1 MWALSGAITSNIDK
15 HSIWGTN
22 ETLFLSKYNNHSIYW
37 HNVLI
42 LLNVSDIFIT
52 NRENDCS
59 FLFRW
64 LGNNISEFNCANSVR
79 YSEYEWPQWNKDIN
93 SFLQCRSQPLT
104 LIRSGFSCQYYKKYI
119 MIIAIINPFYW
130 FRNNVCI
137 IWKQALFAD
146 CWNCIWQN
154 SVCI

>member
-1 MWALSGAITSNIDK
+1 MWALSGAIMSNKDK

-22 ETLFLSKYNNHSIYW
+22 ETLFLSKYKKQSIYW
-37 HNVLI
+37 HNVLT

-52 NRENDCS
+52 NRENDYS

-64 LGNNISEFNCANSVR
+64 LGNNISEFSCANSVR
-79 YSEYEWPQWNKDIN
+79 YSEYKWPQWNNDID

-104 LIRSGFSCQYYKKYI
+104 LIRSGFSCQYYKTYV
-119 MIIAIINPFYW
+119 MIIAIVNPFYW

-137 IWKQALFAD
+137 IWKQAIFAY

-154 SVCI
+154 FVCI